1 MVNLWAD
8 LMQHIKKDKL
18 LSVSNV
24 VVMTVTFLL
33 LGIFISV
40 IVYSQTALKYL
51 EEQAQITV
59 FFKDD
64 FTEDKILA
72 YKKAFESDKR
82 ILEVKYVSKEDALR
96 IFKEMN
102 KDEPILLESI
112 SASILPASLEV
123 KAKNI
128 GDLKALSAE
137 YKKLDGVED
146 VSFFEDVVQKFSTWS
161 RTIYIVGFILVL
173 TFLVVSYSVVI
184 ATLRTSINNKGSE
197 LEIMKLVG
205 ASDDYVKKPFLYQGV
220 FFGLL
225 SSLIAS
231 IVVIIINFG
240 IDKLSIFS
248 KGLSLGFIPGFYMN
262 PSIFSLVL
270 CFILLLSGFLLG
282 FLGSTTAIKRYLK
295 Y

>member
-1 MVNLWAD
+1 
-8 LMQHIKKDKL
+8 MQHIKKDKL
-18 LSVSNV
+18 LSVSNI

-40 IVYSQTALKYL
+40 VVYSQTALKYL
-51 EEQAQITV
+51 EEQAQVTV

-64 FTEDKILA
+64 FTEDRILV
-72 YKKAFESDKR
+72 YRTNFEGDKR
-82 ILEVKYVSKEDALR
+82 ILEVKYISKEDALR

-128 GDLKALSAE
+128 GDLKILSEE
-137 YKKLDGVED
+137 YKKLEGVEE
-146 VSFFEDVVQKFSTWS
+146 VSFFEDVIQKFSSWS

-173 TFLVVSYSVVI
+173 TFLLVSYSVII
-184 ATLRTSINNKGSE
+184 ATLKASINSKGSE

-231 IVVIIINFG
+231 AIVFIINLG
-240 IDKLSIFS
+240 VDKLNIFS
-248 KGLSLGFIPGFYMN
+248 KGLSFGFIPGFYVN
-262 PSIFSLVL
+262 PLIFSTVL

-282 FLGSTTAIKRYLK
+282 FLGSTTAIKRYLE

>member
-1 MVNLWAD
+1 MTNLWKN
-8 LMQHIKKDKL
+8 LVQHIKKDKL

-24 VVMTVTFLL
+24 MVMTVTFLL

-40 IVYSQTALKYL
+40 VVYSQTALKYL

-59 FFKDD
+59 FFKDE
-64 FTEDKILA
+64 FTEDKIIV
-72 YKKAFESDKR
+72 YKGNFEGDKR

-96 IFKEMN
+96 IFREMN

-128 GDLKALSAE
+128 ADLKKLTEE
-137 YKKLDGVED
+137 YRTLEGVEE
-146 VSFFEDVVQKFSTWS
+146 VSFFEDVIQKFSSWS

-173 TFLVVSYSVVI
+173 TFLVVSYSVII
-184 ATLRTSINNKGSE
+184 ATLKTTINNKGPE

-205 ASDDYVKKPFLYQGV
+205 ASDDYVKKPFLYQGI

-225 SSLIAS
+225 SSFIAS
-231 IVVIIINFG
+231 VIVFFLNLGV
-240 IDKLSIFS
+240 DKFSIFS
-248 KGLSLGFIPGFYMN
+248 KGLSFGFIPGFYMN
-262 PSIFSLVL
+262 PLAFSLVL
-270 CFILLLSGFLLG
+270 SFILLLSGFLLG

-295 Y
+295 F